1 MRNKESD
8 VTLIVPTINISCN
21 LKKKNLKQ
29 ILQGEYISMDK
40 EVKKRYDRP
49 VRSLQ
54 SVPFCKSKI
63 LLMDRRVS
71 TLSLSC

>member
-29 ILQGEYISMDK
+29 ILQGEYIPMDK
-40 EVKKRYDRP
+40 EVKKRYDMA
-49 VRSLQ
+49 S
-54 SVPFCKSKI
+54 
-63 LLMDRRVS
+63 
-71 TLSLSC
+71 